1 MTICLYCPILIS
13 MNIIIPSGIKVGQ
26 AQNDFTGVTVFLSE
40 KGCIGGVSVRGNAP
54 ASRETDL
61 LASEKAV
68 QKVNAVFLGG
78 GSAFGLSSADGIM
91 DFLLSKKAGYKVGKK
106 CVPIVCGACLYDLNT
121 DQYHYPDAKMGY
133 QACQNAYSEKLE
145 LGQMGAGKGA
155 TVGKIRGI
163 KHATKSGIG
172 GATIKC
178 AGITVTAIV
187 AVNALGDVIDPQT
200 NTIIAGAKASDGS
213 FIDTEKCLL
222 ENKFLS
228 LIMGTNT
235 TIGCLLTNAKLT
247 KLEANKLASVAHNGY
262 ARAIRPVHTDYDGDA
277 IFTMATGKI
286 PVINFAILQTAAVKA
301 IENAVV
307 NAVTNCVNQTIIFDE
322 E

>member
-1 MTICLYCPILIS
+1 MTICLYCPILIN